1 MCCSTSARPD
11 SSPASPRG
19 RGVAAAGATHAG
31 AGGDLRLGAFMDLA
45 PSREGRFE
53 AYDQYMRTGLD
64 NLERTRVRQRE
75 YSWMNYGDTYG
86 ERVVNW
92 TNQEY
97 DMQWGLLVNYAR
109 TGDMAYLD
117 RALEAA
123 LHTVE
128 IDMINWSD
136 DPGVL
141 GIQKEHAPWHV
152 GGYDT
157 PQPEGVAV
165 LVQERHLEHRPRLDA
180 GHIHGVVHDR

>member
-1 MCCSTSARPD
+1 
-11 SSPASPRG
+11 
-19 RGVAAAGATHAG
+19 
-31 AGGDLRLGAFMDLA
+31 
-45 PSREGRFE
+45 
-53 AYDQYMRTGLD
+53 MRTGLD
-64 NLERTRVRQRE
+64 NLERTRERQRE

-86 ERVVNW
+86 ERYVNW

-123 LHTVE
+123 SHTIE

-157 PQPEGVAV
+157 PQPEGAPYWYKNGIWNTGHVWTQGTYMAWCMTGERRYYESIARLSESRQDAHAV
-165 LVQERHLEHRPRLDA
+165 PGCCTVTT
-180 GHIHGVVHDR
+180 V